1 MKTRFLKHASAVLFL
16 ATLAAC
22 GGDDFDPASRVSSFR
37 VLAQQMDAPYAA
49 PGETV
54 HVSSLVHD
62 DAGRSVTWAW
72 ATCLNPPSSSVMGC
86 LDKIAED
93 SKNGQFS
100 FLAMGADVDAVDV
113 QVPADA
119 LAALPADVRST
130 ASLGVMSVACP
141 GTLALGAGSTGFP
154 FRCTDAETQRELG
167 LDEFV
172 VGVKR
177 VVVRETDKN
186 QNPVIDRITLDGKE
200 WTPDQVPEL
209 RACDESGNN
218 LSLCPEELQHRVSAV
233 LTPASFEA
241 GTTEFAEGFDEQLV
255 VQYFATEGIFES
267 DSRIADSPENKWV
280 AREQSRGQTL
290 TFWFVARDNRGGVT
304 WTTRQARVP

>member
-1 MKTRFLKHASAVLFL
+1 MKTQFLKHVSAVLFL
-16 ATLAAC
+16 TSLAAC
-22 GGDDFDPASRVSSFR
+22 GDAFDPASRVSSFR

-54 HVSSLVHD
+54 HVSSLVYD
-62 DAGRSVTWAW
+62 TAGRAVSWAW
-72 ATCLNPPSSSVMGC
+72 ATCLNPHSSAVTGC
-86 LDKIAED
+86 LDKVAED

-100 FLAMGADVDAVDV
+100 FLALGPNVDAVDV
-113 QVPADA
+113 QIPADA
-119 LAALPADVRST
+119 LSALPAEARST
-130 ASLGVMSVACP
+130 AALGVLSVACP

-154 FRCTDAETQRELG
+154 FRCTDPETQRELG

-177 VVVRETDKN
+177 VIVRETDKN

-200 WTPDQVPEL
+200 WPPDQVPEL
-209 RACDESGNN
+209 RACDESGND
-218 LSLCPEELQHRVSAV
+218 LALCPEELQHRVSAV
-233 LTPASFEA
+233 LTSASFEH
-241 GTTEFAEGFDEQLV
+241 GTTEYSEGFEEQLV

-280 AREQSRGQTL
+280 AREQSKGLTI
-290 TFWFVARDNRGGVT
+290 TFWFVARDNRGGVV
-304 WTTRQARVP
+304 WTTREAQVP